1 MKVYKVVQRDG
12 EGRFWSATRSLLAL
26 QLQTEY
32 KPGIAVRAPVGRCF
46 AFDSEAAALNFADL
60 RYCEVHEA
68 QCGDAVAPSG
78 RIPAMLGILE
88 EIRSWWKGK
97 WNQLRGGTQLPP
109 AGTVLCDFIIL
120 GPRV

>member
-12 EGRFWSATRSLLAL
+12 EGRFWSATKRSLAL
-26 QLQTEY
+26 ELQTEY

-46 AFDSEAAALNFADL
+46 AFDNKESALNFAYRKL
-60 RYCEVHEA
+60 CEVHEA

-78 RIPAMLGILE
+78 RIPAMLDILE

-97 WNQLRGGTQLPP
+97 WDQIRGGTQQPP

-120 GPRV
+120 GPKV

>member
-1 MKVYKVVQRDG
+1 MKVWKVVQRDG
-12 EGRFWSATRSLLAL
+12 EGRFWSATKSCLAL

-46 AFDSEAAALNFADL
+46 AFDNEQSAHNFADRKL
-60 RYCEVHEA
+60 CEVHEA

-78 RIPAMLGILE
+78 RIPAMLGMLE
-88 EIRSWWKGK
+88 EIHNWWRGQ
-97 WNQLRGGTQLPP
+97 WNRIRGGTQQPP

-120 GPRV
+120 GPKV